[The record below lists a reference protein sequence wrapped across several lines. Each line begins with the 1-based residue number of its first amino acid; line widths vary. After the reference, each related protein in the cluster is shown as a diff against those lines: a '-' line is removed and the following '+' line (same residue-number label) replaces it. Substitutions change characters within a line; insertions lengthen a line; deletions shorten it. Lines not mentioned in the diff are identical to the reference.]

1 MKRMLTSKEDHQQC
15 KINGLEYLFAHSSS
29 HVSFNP
35 VKAASSSLLCCQR
48 QHMSSPLLSPSLGFA
63 RRPVLASPVAQSWLD
78 PSPHLR
84 FARRPV
90 FASPVTPSSLRPPP
104 RLHFAPSSP
113 RLCGSGSAVLPNGLY
128 AMGGT
133 VAQAV
138 WLKVDRR
145 GNAPLG
151 NSPLSMW
158 WWLPGVCI
166 PITASTIMSART
178 CLRTSPPLSNLV
190 GERTLDIR
198 NMNPMLFH

>member
-15 KINGLEYLFAHSSS
+15 KINGLEYLMPFYTLCPLIISS
-29 HVSFNP
+29 NTCLRL
-35 VKAASSSLLCCQR
+35 AC
-48 QHMSSPLLSPSLGFA
+48 
-63 RRPVLASPVAQSWLD
+63 RPVLASPVAQSWLD

-90 FASPVTPSSLRPPP
+90 FASPVTPSSLRPSP

-113 RLCGSGSAVLPNGLY
+113 RLSGSGSAVLPNGLY

-158 WWLPGVCI
+158 WWFPGVCI

-190 GERTLDIR
+190 GDRTLNIQ